1 MKRVLIPILP
11 LLVVAACERAGEP
24 MAPDPGPDRAAYLA
38 AAGDASQDPTPDQM
52 AVALAVPGF
61 GGYFIDETGAP
72 TVYLT
77 DVAQRPAAETALA
90 GFLASFGWSAA
101 DLRVRQAEYD
111 YLQLDA
117 WHRRSWTQALALTG
131 SVFSTIDEGSNRLRF
146 GGLDAAAVSSILN
159 TVVALGV
166 PAAAVDVVLTG
177 PVLQAA
183 SLRDQIR
190 PAHGGLQIQFFASPA
205 SPVLYNCT
213 LGFNALHDGVQSFVT
228 NSHCSN
234 VQGSTALS
242 TDYYQSTRGGLIPN
256 PNHFIG
262 SEVDDPA
269 YTAGGECPV
278 GRWCRYSDA
287 ARARYAPGQTF
298 VLGSIARAAEFNA
311 GTTSGDDDP
320 SLIQIDDASPT
331 WRITATQGTPILGQR
346 LSKTGRTTGWT
357 GGEVTGTCVHVNI
370 TASEITQLC
379 QSVVGAFV
387 AGGDSGSPVFG
398 EHTDGSVFL
407 AGILWGSSTNLTTGQ
422 VQFLF
427 SPLAAVEGELGALTT
442 VAPDEHPGK
451 GKGRQKKAR

>member
-1 MKRVLIPILP
+1 
-11 LLVVAACERAGEP
+11 
-24 MAPDPGPDRAAYLA
+24 
-38 AAGDASQDPTPDQM
+38 M

-77 DVAQRPAAETALA
+77 DVAQRPAAEAALA
-90 GFLASFGWSAA
+90 GFLDSFGWTPPTCGCG
-101 DLRVRQAEYD
+101 
-111 YLQLDA
+111 
-117 WHRRSWTQALALTG
+117 RRSTTTSSSTRGTAGRGRRRWPFPG

-177 PVLQAA
+177 PVVQAA

-205 SPVLYNCT
+205 SPVYNCT
-213 LGFNALHDGVQSFVT
+213 IGFNALHDGVQSFVT

-234 VQGSTALS
+234 VQGSTTLP
-242 TDYYQSTRGGLIPN
+242 TDYYQSTRGGVIPN

-269 YTAGGECPV
+269 YTAGGECPA

-320 SLIQIDDASPT
+320 SLIHIDDASPT
-331 WRITATQGTPILGQR
+331 WRITATQGTPVLGQR
-346 LSKTGRTTGWT
+346 LNKTGRTTGWT
-357 GGEVTGTCVHVNI
+357 AGEVTGTCVNVNI
-370 TASEITQLC
+370 SASEITQLC
-379 QSVVGAFV
+379 QSMVGAFV

-427 SPLAAVEGELGALTT
+427 SPLAAVERAGGAHDGGTGRAPGEGTAEEGA
-442 VAPDEHPGK
+442 VATRRGGGAATSPAPPGCCA
-451 GKGRQKKAR
+451 ARAGAAAAAPPSPAPAPRPAAARPPRG